1 MIWLHT
7 YGVTYGVIKP
17 TDNLVII
24 DSIVH
29 WYYIKMS
36 IIKMMDRL
44 NQEGCSKFGTSITLQ
59 IAFAGIDMAKRRIS
73 SF

>member
-24 DSIVH
+24 DDSIV
-29 WYYIKMS
+29 
-36 IIKMMDRL
+36 R
-44 NQEGCSKFGTSITLQ
+44 GTTL
-59 IAFAGIDMAKRRIS
+59 K
-73 SF
+73 